1 MATTQ
6 STCNN
11 RGSLAPNQSERNRLN
26 AIKCIGDYLED
37 VGAANVGE
45 LQTSFLA
52 CIMGRIGACDLEW
65 SLEALSHAFIKS
77 LPASELT
84 PHPLIVARSEVAN
97 AIRYWRP

>member
-26 AIKCIGDYLED
+26 AIKCIGQYIEE
-37 VGAANVGE
+37 VGSSNIGQVSHSH
-45 LQTSFLA
+45 LVT
-52 CIMGRIGACDLEW
+52 IMFEVSGCNLEW
-65 SLEALSHAFIKS
+65 SLEALSLDFIKS

-84 PHPLIVARSEVAN
+84 PHPLIVARAEVAN
-97 AIRYWRP
+97 AIRYWRS